1 MKAGAAL
8 LSLVSLASMPALAS
22 ERIPQFNVQAT
33 CNASA
38 AADKAMALAEPQSV
52 ADCMRDEMDAR
63 QQLTTLWQSN
73 PGPVRES
80 CEGEAVAGG
89 NESYVDLLTCLQM
102 ADLAS
107 SSSSAAPLKGASK
120 KRSAR

>member
-1 MKAGAAL
+1 MKAAL
-8 LSLVSLASMPALAS
+8 LSLAMLGAQPLIPASDRVPT
-22 ERIPQFNVQAT
+22 FNVEAT
-33 CNASA
+33 CNGSA
-38 AADKAMALAEPQSV
+38 AADKAMGLALPQST

-73 PGPVRES
+73 PGPVRER

-102 ADLAS
+102 TDVANSLS
-107 SSSSAAPLKGASK
+107 TAAPLRGASK
-120 KRSAR
+120 KRNVK